1 MTLSYNSMK
10 RFVYSL
16 ITSICMMCA
25 MLRGATAEGGA
36 GRLDLAGEWR
46 VTLSGPQLVQ
56 PQGAL
61 PELAFDDAL
70 ALPGTLELRGKGPI
84 NEAAEA
90 GGLTRVRKFEGA
102 AWFQRDVEIPAAFA
116 GKRVVL
122 SLERTRFTQVWLDGK
137 PCGER
142 ALYGSSQTYDLTGVA
157 TPGRHQLTVLVDNRT
172 ERVPTPNPHAHQY
185 SDDTHTNWNGLLG
198 KLTLVATDLVWLDDV
213 QVHSDL
219 EKRVFRV
226 VAIVGNAT
234 GQAAGGALRVSAQ
247 SWNHPG
253 QPHQPPVVERPF
265 VATGTDQTVEL
276 ELPLGD
282 GARTW
287 DEFNPALYQ
296 VTVSIFGDAGQ
307 DRREVTAGL
316 REFKTRDGHFTI
328 NGRTTFLRGKHEAG
342 AFPLTGF
349 PPMDVEGWLAYFRIC
364 QEYGINHIRCHT
376 WIPPK
381 AAFEAADQLGI
392 YLQPEL
398 PFWGTFSPEV
408 RTALWPEAEAM
419 LREYGNHPSFVML
432 TLANEAGGDRTAMNA
447 MVSDLRSLDGRR
459 LYADGCNNVLWEPRL
474 QPTNDFWVS
483 AKIIP
488 PGSDKA
494 VVARGSYCVFDGDEG
509 PTQWGPATTRNDLS
523 AATTGVPVPVMGHET
538 AQWTMYPDFSEIAK
552 YTGVTR
558 ARNLERFRDIAARKG
573 VLEQNR
579 DFARASGALAAALY
593 REENELFLRT
603 PRMGGFQLLD
613 LQDYPGQ
620 GSALVGVLDA
630 FMDSKG
636 HITPAQWRESC
647 SPVVPLA
654 RFDRY
659 TWTVDETYVADLE
672 LAHYGEHDLKA
683 ATAEWTL
690 SDVVGAVRACG
701 ALPAQDLAQG
711 GLREV
716 GRIAVPLAK
725 LPAPARYTLA
735 ISVRS
740 GAEAFTNHYPLWV
753 YPAKIDTTVP
763 AGVTLVRRY
772 DAATAALLAE
782 GKRVVL
788 VPDSKNWADT
798 AGGAYATDYWNWPMF
813 NGTPGTMGLLCQ
825 PEHPALAG
833 FPTAF
838 HSERQWSALAHA
850 STPVILTDAPRALR
864 PIVQTIDNYER
875 NDRLGLVFEAKVGAG
890 SLLVCAV
897 DVLAL
902 QEKPE
907 ARQLLASLLAYAGST
922 KFAPTVA
929 LTPVECARFLRPSL
943 AQKQPVQATSFFQPP
958 WGAKPEPARA
968 IDGDICTKW
977 VAADDDKAPALT
989 IDLGA
994 GRQLDAVQVLWERDE
1009 AGYRYTVEV
1018 SNDGAAWTLVS
1029 DQRTNAFADGRHY
1042 VTFAP
1047 VPARHLRVTLTGW
1060 PTGGRACIRE
1070 LRALGQ

>member
-1 MTLSYNSMK
+1 MILLFHVS
-10 RFVYSL
+10 VAAL
-16 ITSICMMCA
+16 
-25 MLRGATAEGGA
+25 GAQDAPKEKLHPR
-36 GRLDLAGEWR
+36 RLDLAGEWR
-46 VTLSGPQLVQ
+46 LALSGPEPSF

-61 PELAFDDAL
+61 PAL
-70 ALPGTLELRGKGPI
+70 PFADTLTLPGTTELRGKGPA
-84 NEAAEA
+84 NPASEA

-102 AWFQRDVEIPAAFA
+102 AWYERDLEIPASWA
-116 GKRVVL
+116 GLRIGL
-122 SLERTRFTQVWLDGK
+122 SLERTRYTQVWLDGH
-137 PCGER
+137 PCGEQ
-142 ALYGSSQTYDLTGVA
+142 ALYGSPQVYDLSAVA
-157 TPGRHQLTVLVDNRT
+157 TPGRHRLTVLVDNRVA
-172 ERVPTPNPHAHQY
+172 RVTTPNAHAHQY

-198 KLTLVATDLVWLDDV
+198 ELVLLATDHVWLDEV
-213 QVHSDL
+213 QVYPDL
-219 EKRVFRV
+219 ARRTFRV
-226 VAIVGNAT
+226 VATLGNAT
-234 GQAAGGALRVSAQ
+234 GGPATGTLRVAAV

-253 QPHQPPVVERPF
+253 QPHRPADARLPF
-265 VATGTDQTVEL
+265 ATSGAATKVEL
-276 ELPLGD
+276 ELPLGAE
-282 GARTW
+282 ARTW
-287 DEFNPALYQ
+287 DEFAPALYT
-296 VTVSIFGDAGQ
+296 VTVTLDSAAAHHQ
-307 DRREVTAGL
+307 RAVTAGL

-328 NGRTTFLRGKHEAG
+328 NGRTIFLRGKHEAG

-349 PPMDVEGWLAYFRIC
+349 PPMDVDGWLAYFRIC
-364 QEYGINHIRCHT
+364 HEYGINHIRCHT
-376 WIPPK
+376 WIPPE
-381 AAFEAADQLGI
+381 AAFAAADRLGI

-398 PFWGTFSPEV
+398 PFWGTFSETV
-408 RTALWPEAEAM
+408 RGALWPEAVAM

-432 TLANEAGGDRTAMNA
+432 TLANEAGGDRTVMNR
-447 MVSDLRSLDGRR
+447 MVTDLRSLDGSR
-459 LYADGCNNVLWEPRL
+459 LYADGSNNVLWEPRL
-474 QPTNDFWVS
+474 QPTNDFWAS

-488 PGSDKA
+488 PGSDKP
-494 VVARGSYCVFDGDEG
+494 VVARGSFCVFDGDEG

-523 AATTGVPVPVMGHET
+523 AATNGVPVPVLGHET

-579 DFARASGALAAALY
+579 DFARASGALAASLY

-620 GSALVGVLDA
+620 GSALVGVLDV

-659 TWTVDETYVADLE
+659 TWTTAEAYVADLE
-672 LAHYGEHDLKA
+672 IAHYGATDLA
-683 ATAEWTL
+683 AAVTEW
-690 SDVVGAVRACG
+690 SIAGDDGVVRVRG
-701 ALPAQDLAQG
+701 VVPAQNFAQG
-711 GLREV
+711 GLRAV

-753 YPAKIDTTVP
+753 YPAKVDTTVP

-782 GKRVVL
+782 GKRVLL
-788 VPDSKNWADT
+788 VPDAKNWADT
-798 AGGAYATDYWNWPMF
+798 VGGAYATDYWNWPMF
-813 NGTPGTMGLLCQ
+813 NGTPGTLGLLCQ

-833 FPTAF
+833 FPTAW

-875 NDRLGLVFEAKVGAG
+875 NDRLGLVFEAKVGSG

-902 QEKPE
+902 QDKPE
-907 ARQLLASLLAYAGST
+907 ARQLFASLLAYAGSA
-922 KFAPTVA
+922 KFAPTVE
-929 LTPVECARFLRPSL
+929 LTPAECARFLRPSL

-977 VAADDDKAPALT
+977 VAADDDQAPALT
-989 IDLGA
+989 VDLGA
-994 GRQLDAVQVLWERDE
+994 GRRIDAVQVLWERDE

-1018 SNDGAAWTLVS
+1018 SSDGAAWTLVS
-1029 DQRTNAFADGRHY
+1029 DQRQNAWAAGRHFLPLTPTDARY
-1042 VTFAP
+1042 V
-1047 VPARHLRVTLTGW
+1047 RVRLIGW
-1060 PTGGRACIRE
+1060 PKEGRACLRE
-1070 LRALGQ
+1070 LRVVESLDH